1 MPAEERTALRTRLG
15 ELSAAI
21 DELFRVNA
29 ELADLRTKRSYAQC
43 EYRHLLWEQPLD
55 EARMRRVDR
64 CFFRPI
70 DSRRALSFRHLVTE
84 RWQGGRPSLA
94 LRAGLLFRCGAWP
107 GKRLFADAELLPAYA
122 DRKFYET
129 YIAELSARIARLGA
143 PSDEQR
149 AKSLIEAYGKVSEAL
164 FRDMLYRKYERL
176 NEARQE
182 ERPPFTMQNYR
193 THFRTFVER
202 YPVVLSTTH
211 SLCASIG
218 AGHLLDYVIID
229 ESSQVDILT
238 AAVCCACCRN
248 IVIIG
253 DSRQLP
259 HIVEEQLRAKAE
271 ELRDK
276 HRVPDA
282 YDYVRQNILSSFKRV
297 FGERLPVT
305 LLREHYRCH
314 PLIIDFCNRKYYRNE
329 LLIMTEP
336 KGDYPFTVLTT
347 TASKTYSHN
356 GRIYNQRQIDATCDW
371 IKRQHAEPEQIG
383 VISPYRYHAQ
393 ELRRCLPPGVEA
405 DTIHKF
411 QGREK
416 NTIVF
421 HTVRSEITAFLDD
434 PNLINVA
441 VSRAVE
447 HLVVVKTEGMRIA
460 HGSDIGDLLR
470 YIRFTC
476 DDVDSVFITSP
487 IRSVFDV
494 LHTEYAAMRFASD
507 AKRESPAERIAERLI
522 GGILAEEDRFS
533 AIGVHRHYR
542 LYDLV
547 GRTVE
552 LSDEERLFVRRRSHL
567 DFLLYNRMDNTPILG
582 IEVDGVLHHR
592 FDEVQVA
599 RDRRKNGI
607 LAKIGLPL
615 LRLSTDG
622 SSEKE
627 RVVGALEQAMQQG

>member
-1 MPAEERTALRTRLG
+1 
-15 ELSAAI
+15 
-21 DELFRVNA
+21 
-29 ELADLRTKRSYAQC
+29 
-43 EYRHLLWEQPLD
+43 
-55 EARMRRVDR
+55 MRRVDR

-248 IVIIG
+248 IIIIG

-371 IKRQHAEPEQIG
+371 IERQ
-383 VISPYRYHAQ
+383 
-393 ELRRCLPPGVEA
+393 
-405 DTIHKF
+405 
-411 QGREK
+411 
-416 NTIVF
+416 
-421 HTVRSEITAFLDD
+421 
-434 PNLINVA
+434 
-441 VSRAVE
+441 
-447 HLVVVKTEGMRIA
+447 
-460 HGSDIGDLLR
+460 
-470 YIRFTC
+470 
-476 DDVDSVFITSP
+476 
-487 IRSVFDV
+487 
-494 LHTEYAAMRFASD
+494 HTEYAAMRFASD

-547 GRTVE
+547 GRNVE

-607 LAKIGLPL
+607 LVKIGLPL

-627 RVVGALEQAMQQG
+627 RIVGALEQAMQQGWVPSSDKSARRSETDRIRFANSDEQKIHGTKPQGRRRNIQDITIPRQTGVITLFRRPIRQLFSLHMSHCFMIVLNASSCPSGG